1 MATVNSLPEWPT
13 NCYPQKICVL
23 ACHLPLTIFT
33 KMYSFCL
40 NFALPRP
47 TRRAQVQSKKTT
59 LEKRQFIHVLK
70 ALKQGLKVQE
80 KDDF

>member
-1 MATVNSLPEWPT
+1 
-13 NCYPQKICVL
+13 
-23 ACHLPLTIFT
+23 
-33 KMYSFCL
+33 MYSFCL

-47 TRRAQVQSKKTT
+47 ISRRAQVQTKKTTT

-80 KDDF
+80 KDDFLAFGVN

>member
-1 MATVNSLPEWPT
+1 
-13 NCYPQKICVL
+13 
-23 ACHLPLTIFT
+23 
-33 KMYSFCL
+33 MYSFCL

-80 KDDF
+80 KDDFLAFGVN

>member
-1 MATVNSLPEWPT
+1 
-13 NCYPQKICVL
+13 
-23 ACHLPLTIFT
+23 
-33 KMYSFCL
+33 MYSFCL

-59 LEKRQFIHVLK
+59 ALEKRQFIHVLK

-80 KDDF
+80 KDDFLAFGVN

>member
-1 MATVNSLPEWPT
+1 
-13 NCYPQKICVL
+13 
-23 ACHLPLTIFT
+23 
-33 KMYSFCL
+33 MYSFCL

-47 TRRAQVQSKKTT
+47 TRRAQVHNKKTTT

-80 KDDF
+80 KDDFLAFGVN

>member
-1 MATVNSLPEWPT
+1 METPRKFIIAELSIRKLGSSS
-13 NCYPQKICVL
+13 VL
-23 ACHLPLTIFT
+23 IIMC
-33 KMYSFCL
+33 SFCL

-47 TRRAQVQSKKTT
+47 TRRAQVQSKKTTT

-80 KDDF
+80 KDDFLAFGVN

>member
-1 MATVNSLPEWPT
+1 
-13 NCYPQKICVL
+13 
-23 ACHLPLTIFT
+23 
-33 KMYSFCL
+33 MYSFCL

-59 LEKRQFIHVLK
+59 ALEKRQFIHILK

-80 KDDF
+80 KDDFLAFGVN

>member
-1 MATVNSLPEWPT
+1 
-13 NCYPQKICVL
+13 
-23 ACHLPLTIFT
+23 
-33 KMYSFCL
+33 MYSFCL

-47 TRRAQVQSKKTT
+47 TRRAQVQSKKTTT

-80 KDDF
+80 KDDFLAFGVN

>member
-1 MATVNSLPEWPT
+1 
-13 NCYPQKICVL
+13 
-23 ACHLPLTIFT
+23 
-33 KMYSFCL
+33 MYSFCL

-59 LEKRQFIHVLK
+59 TLEKRQFIHVLK

-80 KDDF
+80 EDDFLAFGVN

>member
-1 MATVNSLPEWPT
+1 
-13 NCYPQKICVL
+13 
-23 ACHLPLTIFT
+23 
-33 KMYSFCL
+33 MYSFCL

-47 TRRAQVQSKKTT
+47 TRRAQVQSKKAIT

-80 KDDF
+80 KDDFLAFGVN

>member
-1 MATVNSLPEWPT
+1 
-13 NCYPQKICVL
+13 
-23 ACHLPLTIFT
+23 
-33 KMYSFCL
+33 MYSFCL

-59 LEKRQFIHVLK
+59 TPEKRQFIHVLK

-80 KDDF
+80 KDDFLAFGVNYIWDFFKVK

>member
-1 MATVNSLPEWPT
+1 
-13 NCYPQKICVL
+13 
-23 ACHLPLTIFT
+23 
-33 KMYSFCL
+33 MYSFCL

-47 TRRAQVQSKKTT
+47 TRRGQVQSKKTTT

-80 KDDF
+80 KDDFLAFGVN